1 MTKMRILLVVAL
13 AIGLAGMAYA
23 SDHDSMNLLVNPTGN
38 ISVNILQTEYNY
50 GSVALYNTSTVNT
63 AAITVKNDG
72 NAQSTWYDWANNSNN
87 GWTLVTGAPPTPG
100 NNEFALASSTGGTQP
115 DAGSTSYHVLPVQG
129 DTNTV
134 ILAGAVASLG
144 THSLWIRLTMPN
156 TVSGAGSGEQTILYG
171 IYAIG
176 D

>member
-23 SDHDSMNLLVNPTGN
+23 SDHDSMNLLVTPTGN
-38 ISVNILQTEYNY
+38 ISVNIYQTQYNY
-50 GSVALYNTSTVNT
+50 QSVALYNTTTINT
-63 AAITVKNDG
+63 SAITVENDG
-72 NAQSTWYDWANNSNN
+72 NAQSTWWDWANNSAN
-87 GWTLVTGAPPTPG
+87 WTLRGDGESVGD
-100 NNEFALASSTGGTQP
+100 NQFKLASSTGGTQP

-156 TVSGAGSGEQTILYG
+156 TVSGAGSGMQTILYG